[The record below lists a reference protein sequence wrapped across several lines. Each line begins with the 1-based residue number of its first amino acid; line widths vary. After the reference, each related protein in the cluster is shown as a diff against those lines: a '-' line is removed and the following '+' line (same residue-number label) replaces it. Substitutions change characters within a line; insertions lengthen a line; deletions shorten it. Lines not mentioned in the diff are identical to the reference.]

1 MTKLQVMNM
10 EKKLDREERALT
22 VVNEEKEGRSGRV
35 TRKI

>member
-22 VVNEEKEGRSGRV
+22 VVNEEKERV
-35 TRKI
+35 DQEE